1 MMRGLSDLYEKH
13 RWIPFVLPLAMFML
27 VGSFEPTATEPGG
40 KAIGLAIPYSAYP
53 WVYTVKIA
61 LTLAALLV
69 VRPELRGFRF
79 HVTTLGLIVG
89 VVGVV
94 IWIGLT
100 RLHLEDRILNAVG
113 LGRWAQGGVR
123 SAFNPFEQLAGYPLW
138 AWGFLAVRFF
148 GLVVVISIAE
158 ELFLRGF
165 VMRVLVADDWWAVP
179 FGQVNTA
186 AAIAATVLPMLSHPG
201 EFVTAAVWFSLVTWL
216 MATTKNL
223 WDCIAAHAVTNLLLG
238 IYVVITGNWWLM

>member
-1 MMRGLSDLYEKH
+1 MRGLADLFDRYH
-13 RWIPFVLPLAMFML
+13 WIPFVLPLAVFML
-27 VGSFEPTATEPGG
+27 VGAFEPTPTEPGG

-61 LTLAALLV
+61 LTLTALLI
-69 VRPELRGFRF
+69 VRTELREFSF
-79 HVTTLGLIVG
+79 HVTPLSVIVG

-94 IWIGLT
+94 VWIGLT
-100 RLHLEDRILNAVG
+100 RLHLEDRVLNVVG
-113 LGRWAQGGVR
+113 LGRWAQGGAR
-123 SAFNPFEQLAGYPLW
+123 SGFNPFEQLAGHSLW
-138 AWGFLAVRFF
+138 AWGFLTVRLF

-165 VMRVLVADDWWAVP
+165 VMRVLVDDDWWRVP

-186 AAIAATVLPMLSHPG
+186 AVAAATVLPMLSHPG
-201 EFVTAAVWFSLVTWL
+201 EFVAAAVWFSLVTWL
-216 MATTKNL
+216 MVTTKNL
-223 WDCIAAHAVTNLLLG
+223 WDCVTAHAVTNLLLG